1 MIRLRSRR
9 GRPVATEDEHDSK
22 HAIGH
27 LLALLERVSR
37 IDAVGGLDEGEVRSL
52 RLRALRATNA
62 DEISELAMEIQSLRV
77 RLSHESSAAGDP
89 LAKNGPVGIIADAAE
104 SALGVALATGAP
116 ALDKGLDVLR
126 ASPRPDPRPEPCEAF
141 GLEMERLAFAVLFL
155 RQRGDVMHTSINELA
170 HLLASLSNPEPAALV
185 RLEEAHA
192 ELASANSLGELE
204 RLRESLMGEASRLVS
219 ETRARVQRAGEAGEL
234 LRHTQAHQRILE
246 LALDNANTMA
256 ETDALTGLGNR
267 RALDRAVTQLAKQG
281 HDVGVATLDLD
292 HFKRVNDTHGH
303 DAGDAVL
310 KSAAA
315 VLRAELRGA
324 DRAFRS
330 GGEEFIFLLPQTTFD
345 GAVRTAERVR
355 GAIENLLIQHDSGGP
370 ALRVTGSFGVAVW
383 GGRSDYVSAARRS
396 DAALYEAKR
405 QGRNRVVGRI
415 GSMAPS
421 SAP

>member
-1 MIRLRSRR
+1 MIRLRRKQR
-9 GRPVATEDEHDSK
+9 GIPADPIAETDSK
-22 HAIGH
+22 QAVGH
-27 LLALLERVSR
+27 LLSLLERVSR
-37 IDAVGGLDEGEVRSL
+37 IDAVDGLDEDEVRSL
-52 RLRALRATNA
+52 RLRALSSASP
-62 DEISELAMEIQSLRV
+62 DESSELAMDIQSLRV
-77 RLSHESSAAGDP
+77 RLSHESCAEEPDEQSEP
-89 LAKNGPVGIIADAAE
+89 TRIIADAAE
-104 SALGVALATGAP
+104 SALGVARATGAP
-116 ALDKGLDVLR
+116 SLDEGLDLLS
-126 ASPRPDPRPEPCEAF
+126 ASPRPDPRPGPCEAF
-141 GLEMERLAFAVLFL
+141 EHEMERIAFAVLFL

-192 ELASANSLGELE
+192 ELASAHSLGELE
-204 RLRESLMGEASRLVS
+204 RLRECLMGEASRLVS

-246 LALDNANTMA
+246 LALDNANSMA

-267 RALDRAVTQLAKQG
+267 RALDRAVTQLARQG

-310 KSAAA
+310 KAAA
-315 VLRAELRGA
+315 SVLRAELRGA

-330 GGEEFIFLLPQTTFD
+330 GGEEFMFLLPQTTFD

-355 GAIENLLIQHDSGGP
+355 DALESLLIQHSKDGP

-383 GGRSDYVSAARRS
+383 GGRGDYVSAARRA

-405 QGRNRVVGRI
+405 QGRNRVVGRV
-415 GSMAPS
+415 GSMTDQ
-421 SAP
+421 

>member
-1 MIRLRSRR
+1 MIRLRRPR
-9 GRPVATEDEHDSK
+9 GLQKDPVADLDSK
-22 HAIGH
+22 QALGH
-27 LLALLERVSR
+27 LLSLLERVSR
-37 IDAVGGLDEGEVRSL
+37 IDSVGGLDEDEVRSL
-52 RLRALRATNA
+52 RLRLLRATDA
-62 DEISELAMEIQSLRV
+62 DETSELAMEIQSLQV
-77 RLSHESSAAGDP
+77 RLSHESCADNASEEDEP
-89 LAKNGPVGIIADAAE
+89 SRIISDAAE
-104 SALGVALATGAP
+104 SALGVARATGAA
-116 ALDKGLDVLR
+116 ALDEGLDLLST
-126 ASPRPDPRPEPCEAF
+126 SPRPNPRPGACEAF
-141 GLEMERLAFAVLFL
+141 ELEMERLAFAVLFL

-170 HLLASLSNPEPAALV
+170 HLLASLSDPEPGALV

-192 ELASANSLGELE
+192 ELASASSLGELE

-219 ETRARVQRAGEAGEL
+219 ETRARVQRAGEAGEM

-267 RALDRAVTQLAKQG
+267 RALDRAVTQLARQG

-310 KSAAA
+310 RAAAA

-330 GGEEFIFLLPQTTFD
+330 GGEEFVFLLPQTTFD
-345 GAVRTAERVR
+345 GAIRTAERVR
-355 GAIENLLIQHDSGGP
+355 SALESLLIQHERGGP
-370 ALRVTGSFGVAVW
+370 ALRVTGSLGVSVW
-383 GGRSDYVSAARRS
+383 GGRGDYASASRRS

-405 QGRNRVVGRI
+405 QGRNRVVGRDGAI
-415 GSMAPS
+415 GNP
-421 SAP
+421 

>member
-1 MIRLRSRR
+1 MIRLRRQR
-9 GRPVATEDEHDSK
+9 GLQAATGEEQDSK
-22 HAIGH
+22 QAIGH
-27 LLALLERVSR
+27 LLEILERVSR
-37 IDAVGGLDEGEVRSL
+37 LDAVGGVEVGEVRDL
-52 RLRALRATNA
+52 RLRVMRTTSADAL
-62 DEISELAMEIQSLRV
+62 SELAMEIQSLSV
-77 RLSHESSAAGDP
+77 RLSHEGG
-89 LAKNGPVGIIADAAE
+89 LAREPVVRDVPTGVIADAAE
-104 SALGVALATGAP
+104 SARGVALATGAP
-116 ALDKGLDVLR
+116 ALNNGLDALR
-126 ASPRPDPRPEPCEAF
+126 AFPHPEPRPEPCEAF
-141 GLEMERLAFAVLFL
+141 GHEMERLAFAVLFL

-192 ELASANSLGELE
+192 ELAAASSLGELE

-246 LALDNANTMA
+246 LALDNANSMA

-281 HDVGVATLDLD
+281 YDVGVATLDLD

-310 KSAAA
+310 RSAAA

-330 GGEEFIFLLPQTTFD
+330 GGEEFVFLLPRTTLD
-345 GAVRTAERVR
+345 GAIRTAERVR
-355 GAIENLLIQHDSGGP
+355 DAIENLLIQHDPEGA
-370 ALRVTGSFGVAVW
+370 ALRVTGSFGVSVW
-383 GGRSDYVSAARRS
+383 SGRSDYASAAKRA

-405 QGRNRVVGRI
+405 QGRNRVVGRT
-415 GSMAPS
+415 GSLVPTT
-421 SAP
+421 